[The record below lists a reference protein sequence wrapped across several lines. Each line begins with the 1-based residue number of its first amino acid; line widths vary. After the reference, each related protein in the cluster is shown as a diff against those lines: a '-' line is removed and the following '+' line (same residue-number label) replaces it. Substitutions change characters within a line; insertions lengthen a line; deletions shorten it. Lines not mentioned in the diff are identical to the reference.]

1 MSIHVSHRLR
11 SEIKY
16 QQKNHWGEVLNFF
29 LSEDHKTTLT
39 FCQVI
44 ILLYTSSNLDFTRS
58 TPCLNTFWP
67 AGFIPPP
74 NDWNL
79 TDIFFP
85 KWILWGRCAHRTSAT
100 STSAPFP
107 RPNCRALCVTT
118 TSTTSA
124 HPLLLGG
131 DQGDNVTLQKSQP
144 GRGQRHTVH
153 TCPHISTPFH
163 ICPHTFLEV
172 HCCDTVGQ
180 QLVVRNTYWFRA
192 LKPTHPLF

>member
-1 MSIHVSHRLR
+1 MKCHSTCILFYVKTCPKAFKAYWQNYPKSVHMLFSNYSLFPIQGLRL
-11 SEIKY
+11 
-16 QQKNHWGEVLNFF
+16 NWCVLS
-29 LSEDHKTTLT
+29 LKAS
-39 FCQVI
+39 
-44 ILLYTSSNLDFTRS
+44 
-58 TPCLNTFWP
+58 
-67 AGFIPPP
+67 
-74 NDWNL
+74 
-79 TDIFFP
+79 
-85 KWILWGRCAHRTSAT
+85 HRTSPT

-118 TSTTSA
+118 TSTSSA
-124 HPLLLGG
+124 HPLLLRG